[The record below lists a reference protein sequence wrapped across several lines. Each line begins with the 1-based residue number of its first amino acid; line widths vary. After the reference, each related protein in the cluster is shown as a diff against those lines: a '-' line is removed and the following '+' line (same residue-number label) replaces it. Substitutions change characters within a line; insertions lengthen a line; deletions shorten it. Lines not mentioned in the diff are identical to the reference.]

1 MADEKIGIS
10 VEVKGTGAGIKS
22 VKELKN
28 EVQKL
33 EETASKSDFGSDE
46 FKKATEEANKLKG
59 KMTEISGGE
68 TTKMNTSLKG
78 LQQEYK
84 KLKVALSE
92 AANPAEFKLLSKE
105 LNDVEGK
112 IGDINDAASIAT
124 GSGIEQMNKG
134 LSLVG
139 EGFRNFDFE
148 KIKIGFKGLGAA
160 MNAIPLLLIV
170 SGITMLIEKFGI
182 FEMITD
188 AVVNVIYA
196 FTDAIGLTN
205 KADEKAAAKM
215 IENAE
220 KVQKAKEE
228 QYNAEI
234 KKAQAAGQSTK
245 ELEVKK
251 LKSTEQSIANQVKA
265 MKTLQIQKGKLNEE
279 EQKNYEE
286 LQVNLLKAS
295 SDREAQE
302 IANNKERVDKIN
314 DYNTF
319 QSDVA
324 ENLRV
329 AKLSE
334 REKEIDAIRKEAAAK
349 LKELND
355 KEVFNYSQSGK
366 QIEEQLRK
374 NKETELQI
382 HELAQLEINKI
393 NAKYNKEA
401 KEDKKKKAQEDAD
414 ERFEAYKVE
423 QQRLADEDAV
433 VIPEQKTAIA
443 QTELE
448 INAAKNAELLNQSL
462 LLYEKD
468 TAAAKKKALEKSKAK
483 LALEKA
489 SFDAAK
495 GLSDAI
501 FSIQIG
507 KAKKGSA
514 EELKLKKQQFQ
525 VNKAFAV
532 TQATIDGVRAVQT
545 VLASYAG
552 NPLMIP
558 IAIAT
563 GVSAAANVA
572 KIASAKFDGGGASGG
587 AGASGGGSAP
597 QIGTTSLPTP
607 PTINTPTN
615 NTNTAFDAQGNNL
628 GIANDQRTSQPIKV
642 FVTETDIS
650 EIQNRANKLKTQTT
664 I

>member
-33 EETASKSDFGSDE
+33 EETASKADFGSDE

-59 KMTEISGGE
+59 KMTEISGAE
-68 TTKMNTSLKG
+68 STKMATSLKG

-92 AANPAEFKLLSKE
+92 AANPEEFKRLSKE

-148 KIKIGFKGLGAA
+148 KIKIGFKGLGTA

-182 FEMITD
+182 FEIITD

-215 IENAE
+215 IENAQ
-220 KVQKAKEE
+220 KVQTAKEE

-234 KKAQAAGQSTK
+234 KKAKAAGQDVQQL
-245 ELEVKK
+245 ELEK
-251 LKSTEQSIANQVKA
+251 LKSTEDSIAKQVQA
-265 MKTLQIQKGKLNEE
+265 MKTLQIQKGKLNDE
-279 EQKNYEE
+279 EQKNYDE

-314 DYNTF
+314 AYNKF

-324 ENLRV
+324 EELRV

-334 REKEIDAIRKEAAAK
+334 REKEIDAIRKAAEEK
-349 LKELND
+349 RKELGKKQSVD
-355 KEVFNYSQSGK
+355 SEEEYAKYKETEAQINELA
-366 QIEEQLRK
+366 QIEINKVNAKYSEERKKIAEEEANFFKEK
-374 NKETELQI
+374 NKEL
-382 HELAQLEINKI
+382 LDD
-393 NAKYNKEA
+393 YNNYQKS
-401 KEDKKKKAQEDAD
+401 KEDAD
-414 ERFEAYKVE
+414 
-423 QQRLADEDAV
+423 
-433 VIPEQKTAIA
+433 
-443 QTELE
+443 
-448 INAAKNAELLNQSL
+448 
-462 LLYEKD
+462 
-468 TAAAKKKALEKSKAK
+468 KKAAEEKSKAEDLAIEAEIQADQKKFEADKKKRELDLAEFKK
-483 LALEKA
+483 LEADKAKAKQALEKT

-495 GLSDAI
+495 NLSDAI

-507 KAKKGSA
+507 NAKKGSA
-514 EELKLKKQQFQ
+514 EELKLKKQQFN

-545 VLASYAG
+545 VLASYPTPF
-552 NPLMIP
+552 NIP

-563 GVSAAANVA
+563 GISSAANIA
-572 KIASAKFDGGGASGG
+572 KIASAKFDGGGAS
-587 AGASGGGSAP
+587 SGGGGGAAP
-597 QIGTTSLPTP
+597 QIASTSLPTP
-607 PTINTPTN
+607 PTINNPNN
-615 NTNTAFDAQGNNL
+615 NTSTMFDAQGNNL
-628 GIANDQRTSQPIKV
+628 GQSNEQRTSQQPIKV

-650 EIQNRANKLKTQTT
+650 DIQNRANKLKTQTT

>member
-10 VEVKGTGAGIKS
+10 VEVTGTGAGIKS

-33 EETASKSDFGSDE
+33 EETASKADFGSDE

-59 KMTEISGGE
+59 KMTEISGAE

-92 AANPAEFKLLSKE
+92 AANPEEFKRLSKE

-148 KIKIGFKGLGAA
+148 KIKIGFKGLGTA

-205 KADEKAAAKM
+205 KADEKAAAQM
-215 IENAE
+215 IENAQ
-220 KVQKAKEE
+220 KVQTAKEE

-234 KKAQAAGQSTK
+234 KKAKAAGQDVQQL
-245 ELEVKK
+245 ELQK
-251 LKSTEQSIANQVKA
+251 LKSTEDSIAKQVQA
-265 MKTLQIQKGKLNEE
+265 MKTLQIQKGKLNDE
-279 EQKNYEE
+279 EQKNYDE

-302 IANNKERVDKIN
+302 IANNKEKVDKIN
-314 DYNTF
+314 AYNTF

-334 REKEIDAIRKEAAAK
+334 REKEIDAIRKGASDK
-349 LKELND
+349 LKELQD
-355 KEVFNYSQSGK
+355 KEVFNYNRNGK

-374 NKETELQI
+374 NKETEAQI
-382 HELAQLEINKI
+382 NELAQIEINKV
-393 NAKYNKEA
+393 NAKYA
-401 KEDKKKKAQEDAD
+401 EDKKKQAEIDS
-414 ERFEAYKVE
+414 EAKYQAWKDE
-423 QQRLADEDAV
+423 QQRMADEEAV
-433 VIPEQKTAIA
+433 IIPEQKQAIA
-443 QTELE
+443 KTELE
-448 INAAKNAELLNQSL
+448 INAEKNAELLNQSAL
-462 LLYEKD
+462 QYEADKKL
-468 TAAAKKKALEKSKAK
+468 AEEAAKQKAK
-483 LALEKA
+483 SLMALEKA

-501 FSIQIG
+501 FAIQIG
-507 KAKKGSA
+507 NAKKGSA
-514 EELKLKKQQFQ
+514 EELKLKKQQFN

-545 VLASYAG
+545 VLASYPAPF
-552 NPLMIP
+552 NIP

-563 GVSAAANVA
+563 GISAVANVA
-572 KIASAKFDGGGASGG
+572 KIASAKFDGGGAS
-587 AGASGGGSAP
+587 AGGSSGSSGAAP
-597 QIGTTSLPTP
+597 QIGSTSLPTP
-607 PTINTPTN
+607 PTINNPNN
-615 NTNTAFDAQGNNL
+615 NTNTMFDAQGNNL
-628 GIANDQRTSQPIKV
+628 GQTNDQRTAQQPIKV

>member
-33 EETASKSDFGSDE
+33 EETASKADFGSDE

-59 KMTEISGGE
+59 KMTEISGAE
-68 TTKMNTSLKG
+68 STKMTTSLKG

-92 AANPAEFKLLSKE
+92 AANPEEFKRLSKE

-148 KIKIGFKGLGAA
+148 KIKIGFKGLGTA

-205 KADEKAAAKM
+205 KADEKAAAQI

-245 ELEVKK
+245 ELEVEK
-251 LKSTEQSIANQVKA
+251 LKSTELSIAKQVKA
-265 MKTLQIQKGKLNEE
+265 MEILQVQKGKLNDE
-279 EQKNYEE
+279 EQKNYDE

-302 IANNKERVDKIN
+302 IANNKEKVDKIN
-314 DYNTF
+314 AYNTF

-324 ENLRV
+324 EELRV

-334 REKEIDAIRKEAAAK
+334 REKEIDAIRKASAEK
-349 LKELND
+349 LKELDD
-355 KEVFNYSQSGK
+355 KHVYDYTQSGK
-366 QIEEQLRK
+366 EIEEQLRK
-374 NKETELQI
+374 NKETEAQI
-382 HELAQLEINKI
+382 NQLAQIEINKV
-393 NAKYNKEA
+393 NAKYA
-401 KEDKKKKAQEDAD
+401 EDKKKQAEIDG
-414 ERFEAYKVE
+414 EARYQAAKDE
-423 QQRLADEDAV
+423 QQRMADEEAV
-433 VIPEQKTAIA
+433 IIPEQKQAIA

-448 INAAKNAELLNQSL
+448 INAAKNAELLNQSS
-462 LLYEKD
+462 LLYEAD
-468 TAAAKKKALEKSKAK
+468 TKKAMEAANQKAK
-483 LALEKA
+483 GQAKLFEASFKA
-489 SFDAAK
+489 SKD
-495 GLSDAI
+495 LSDAI
-501 FSIQIG
+501 FAIQIG
-507 KAKKGSA
+507 NAKKGSA
-514 EELKLKKQQFQ
+514 EELKLKKQQFN
-525 VNKAFAV
+525 VNKAFSV
-532 TQATIDGVRAVQT
+532 TQATIDGVKAVQG
-545 VLASYAG
+545 VLAQSAFYG
-552 NPLMIP
+552 PFTVP

-572 KIASAKFDGGGASGG
+572 KIAAAKFDGGGAS
-587 AGASGGGSAP
+587 SGGGGAAP
-597 QIGTTSLPTP
+597 QIGSTSLPTP
-607 PTINTPTN
+607 PTINNPNN
-615 NTNTAFDAQGNNL
+615 NTSTMFDAQGNNL
-628 GIANDQRTSQPIKV
+628 GQSNEQRTSQQPIKV

-650 EIQNRANKLKTQTT
+650 DIQNRANKLKTQTT